1 MKHFIISLSIL
12 IWVII
17 FHVQISVMAQPVN
30 KEKLFIELIRP
41 VTVEQEK
48 RQDEQKLHDA
58 TEPDFSRQID
68 EATAKKA
75 ALSFLTSVSGCSQLK
90 STIGLELTYKAVVPN
105 MLKSNSTKTAKEAV
119 CYYIFS
125 SSKANMFVIVSGDNR
140 VLPILGYSNTSSFDP
155 ENCPPGMKT
164 WLNMYKNEIQHA
176 INKDLKTSNE
186 VKKQWLN
193 LFNGENIN
201 TKAIVAPM
209 LKTHWDQIPP
219 YNSHCPYDSTLNER
233 ALGGCTST
241 AMAQIMKYWEYPAS
255 GIGSN
260 SYISE
265 SHPELGVIT
274 ADFENTEYD
283 WASMPNSISVPNT
296 EIGRLIF
303 QCGVSTNMNYGVSSL
318 GGSNAKQF
326 DFNHPSVLMALRK
339 YFGYKHT
346 NSCKVKS
353 FYDTNSKWLE
363 IIKAELD
370 ANRPVFYGADEDDE
384 EGHSFVCD
392 GYDSN
397 NFLHF
402 NWGWG
407 GLSDGY
413 FATEAIDLGYRDYT
427 SQQEA
432 IVGIEPL
439 SINPGP
445 DIQFNSKVAVSP
457 AVYLKPG
464 QAFSVTVDFK
474 NLGAVAFEGNFS
486 AEVINASGQWV
497 ATVNTSN
504 KYTLAT
510 GENTGPITF
519 SSDGISTLSPGTY
532 FITFWKVTTQMKVIE
547 SSLSENGYTQMFKKI
562 VISNDQEP
570 VAADEFEN
578 NNTEATAYEFTPEF
592 SDKISE
598 TKFTA
603 NIHTTSDVDYYK
615 FKIPVGYRYTVA
627 ASIVEDG
634 QAALGGAV
642 FPLDGVF
649 MYKLEDSSWSVPE
662 DIYSEFNYTCNDG
675 NFYFKFEPATMGNL
689 GTYKIS
695 LKITQGDEITS
706 SPTALAESSANV
718 YPNPNNGRFTI
729 NLGNKNLGKSELTVF
744 TINGQMVMN
753 ELFENPSEVTKDI
766 SLNVPNG
773 IYLLRIR
780 NDANS
785 TTKKVIVN
793 Q

>member
-1 MKHFIISLSIL
+1 MKHFIISLSSF
-12 IWVII
+12 IWAMTFVAR
-17 FHVQISVMAQPVN
+17 ISALAQPVDE
-30 KEKLFIELIRP
+30 EKLFIELIKP
-41 VTVEQEK
+41 VTLEQEK
-48 RQDEQKLHDA
+48 KQVDPKLHN
-58 TEPDFSRQID
+58 TSETDFAPKID
-68 EATAKKA
+68 ETAAKKVA
-75 ALSFLTSVSGCSQLK
+75 FSFIKSILDSSRLK
-90 STIGLELTYKAVVPN
+90 STTDLELSYKAVVPRT
-105 MLKSNSTKTAKEAV
+105 LKNNSTETAKEAV
-119 CYYIFS
+119 YYYIFS
-125 SSKANMFVIVSGDNR
+125 SSKANMFVIVSGNSR
-140 VLPILGYSNTSSFDP
+140 AFPILGYSKTSSFDP
-155 ENCPPGMKT
+155 GNCPPGMKA
-164 WLNMYKNEIQHA
+164 WLNMYNNEIQHA
-176 INKDLKTSNE
+176 INNDLKTSNE

-193 LFNGENIN
+193 LLDGENIN

-209 LKTHWDQIPP
+209 LKTQWDQIPP
-219 YNSHCPYDSTLNER
+219 YNSHCPYDNTLNER

-260 SYISE
+260 SYIPE

-283 WASMPNSISVPNT
+283 WASMPNSISDPNT

-303 QCGVSTNMNYGVSSL
+303 QCGVSTNMNYGISSL
-318 GGSNAKQF
+318 GGSNSRPF

-370 ANRPVFYGADEDDE
+370 ANRPVFYGADDDDE

-474 NLGAVAFEGNFS
+474 NFGAVAFEGNFS
-486 AEVINASGQWV
+486 AEIINTSGQWV
-497 ATVNTSN
+497 ANINTSQ
-504 KYTLAT
+504 KYTLAS
-510 GENTGPITF
+510 GENTGLITF

-532 FITFWKVTTQMKVIE
+532 FITFWKATTQMNVIG

-562 VISNDQEP
+562 VISNAQEP

-578 NNTEATAYEFTPEF
+578 NNTETTAYEFIPEF

-603 NIHTTSDVDYYK
+603 SIHTTSDVDYYK
-615 FKIPVGYRYTVA
+615 FKIPAGYRYTVT

-649 MYKLEDSSWSVPE
+649 TYKLEDSSWSVPE
-662 DIYSEFNYTCNDG
+662 DIYSEFTYTCNDG
-675 NFYFKFEPATMGNL
+675 NFYFKFEPATMGNM

-706 SPTALAESSANV
+706 SPKGLTESSANV

-729 NLGNKNLGKSELTVF
+729 NLGNKNLGQNELTVF
-744 TINGQMVMN
+744 TINGKMVMN
-753 ELFENPSEVTKDI
+753 ELLENPSEVTKDI

-780 NDANS
+780 NNSNS
-785 TTKKVIVN
+785 TTEKVIVN